1 MEKNISKEKYPQIN
15 QYLDCKEE
23 VRELERL
30 LYEARERYR
39 KKARNINKQSWTDW
53 SREWVEWITGYDEA
67 IEKKLRDVRE
77 EKNKYDS
84 TLYKYNN
91 QEKEGLFESYFNYA
105 TSNSD
110 TMEECY
116 NNYNKYLNS
125 DDIDSDTI

>member
-1 MEKNISKEKYPQIN
+1 MEKKMKQYPQIN

-39 KKARNINKQSWTDW
+39 KKARNINKQSWGDW
-53 SREWVEWITGYDEA
+53 TREWVEWVTGYDET

-77 EKNKYDS
+77 EKNKYD
-84 TLYKYNN
+84 TDMIFHRN
-91 QEKEGLFESYFNYA
+91 KEDNDGLFESYFNYA
-105 TSNSD
+105 TSNRD
-110 TMEECY
+110 TTEECY